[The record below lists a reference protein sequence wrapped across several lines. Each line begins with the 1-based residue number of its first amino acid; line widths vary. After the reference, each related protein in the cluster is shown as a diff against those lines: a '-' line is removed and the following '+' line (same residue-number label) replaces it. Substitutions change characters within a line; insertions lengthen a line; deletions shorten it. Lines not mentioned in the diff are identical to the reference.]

1 MSVPLIMLSGGH
13 PEMGM
18 DYGRQMTQYE
28 SHTLG
33 DVSMPLLRR
42 AEAATS

>member
-13 PEMGM
+13 PEIGM

>member
-42 AEAATS
+42 AEAASS